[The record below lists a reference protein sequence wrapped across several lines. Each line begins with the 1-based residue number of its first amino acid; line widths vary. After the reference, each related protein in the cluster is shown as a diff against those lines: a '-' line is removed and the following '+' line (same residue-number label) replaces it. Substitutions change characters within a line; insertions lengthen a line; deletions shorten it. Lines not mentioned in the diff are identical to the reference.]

1 MSNGSHPRM
10 RRAVRGRSKAGCVGR
25 IVIALVIVAIAYVKF
40 LGSTDVVVNPYT
52 GEEQRISLAPTEEIA
67 LGLQARDQMAR
78 QHGGLHSD
86 AQLQEIVDRVGAELV
101 AHTDRLVA
109 KGGEPIPY
117 RFEFHLLADDQVV
130 NAFALPGGQIFITY
144 ALFEKFVDNDGR
156 IDRDLLAGVLGHE
169 VGHVIARHSNEQM
182 AKAGLLEGIG
192 TAVGTKV
199 AGEDI
204 YSNQQIAGVVNQV
217 LSTRYGR
224 EDEYH
229 SDEIGAKLMFLAD
242 YDPRALIGLMEILKA
257 AGGGGG
263 GTEMMS
269 THPFPDNR
277 IERLR
282 NEVLPKLGVE

>member
-1 MSNGSHPRM
+1 M
-10 RRAVRGRSKAGCVGR
+10 RRAVRGRSRSGCIGR
-25 IVIALVIVAIAYVKF
+25 IVIALVIVAFAYFKF

-78 QHGGLHSD
+78 QHGGLHSSP
-86 AQLQEIVDRVGAELV
+86 QLQEIVDQVGSELV
-101 AHTDRLVA
+101 AHTDRLVLE
-109 KGGEPIPY
+109 GGEPIPY
-117 RFEFHLLADDQVV
+117 RFEFHLLADDQMV

-144 ALFEKFVDNDGR
+144 ALFEQFVDKDAR

-182 AKAGLLEGIG
+182 AKAGLLQGIG
-192 TAVGTKV
+192 TAVGTAV

-229 SDEIGAKLMFLAD
+229 SDEIGAKLMFLAG
-242 YDPRALIGLMEILKA
+242 YDPQALIGLMDILKA

-277 IERLR
+277 IERLK
-282 NEVLPKLGVE
+282 NEVLPKLEAQ